1 MGEDR
6 ARNMV
11 TRSVVT
17 LCLLAI
23 SVSADLIVQKPLSG
37 KSGAEKLLII
47 INGAYVP
54 NTDYAELGQKIQE
67 ASPLKLWVA
76 IPSFILNC
84 PNPGEIGSKITGA
97 VSEVK
102 SEGFSGIEPSTDVF
116 ISGHS
121 LGGIFSQTVVAK
133 GGYAGLVLFGSYLTK
148 TFKNNLKDFKY
159 PVLTLGGELDGLTH
173 ITRIATEFKN
183 MESRISKDGHDALY
197 KFPVVVLPGQSHSQ
211 FCSNVNVTSFGNKDL
226 MPEVSWEVAHE
237 AISVAVNHFFTLVL
251 SPKDA
256 TARSYID
263 AKYKYGKDLLAGW
276 FSAQSDEPSWC
287 SAAQKLNAANVSS
300 SFKTKTT
307 TCTNV
312 VTFDAEYPS
321 VDGGS
326 QLVSVV
332 ERADYVLNPTD
343 SSLDDI
349 SATEIDC
356 KILTEKSIMD
366 AFGEKGKSISDQGCK
381 AANEAALQRAYS
393 LVPAVTK
400 DRYHRLGKPFDIQDD
415 VAYST
420 GITWEHATFG
430 FAPGSSS
437 VKVQSPILTTGE
449 TVLCKLASP
458 ARFVEYMMTDGL
470 PRFDGSV
477 P

>member
-1 MGEDR
+1 MGDR

-11 TRSVVT
+11 TKSVVT

-102 SEGFSGIEPSTDVF
+102 SEGFSGVEPSTDVF

-121 LGGIFSQTVVAK
+121 LGGIFSQTVVSK

-173 ITRIATEFKN
+173 ITRIATEFQN

-197 KFPVVVLPGQSHSQ
+197 KFPVVVLAGQSHSQ

-226 MPEVSWEVAHE
+226 MPEVSWDTAHAAIAE
-237 AISVAVNHFFTLVL
+237 AVTNFFTLVL
-251 SPKDA
+251 TPDDSA
-256 TARSYID
+256 ARAYID
-263 AKYKYGKDLLAGW
+263 SKYKYTSHLLSGW
-276 FSAQSDEPSWC
+276 FTAQKDEATWC
-287 SAAQKLNAANVSS
+287 ASTQKLNAANVSTAYKTSTDTCSNFASFDVSFPEARKS
-300 SFKTKTT
+300 SDT
-307 TCTNV
+307 
-312 VTFDAEYPS
+312 VT
-321 VDGGS
+321 
-326 QLVSVV
+326 VV
-332 ERADYVLNPTD
+332 ERIVTALNPTD

-349 SATEIDC
+349 
-356 KILTEKSIMD
+356 
-366 AFGEKGKSISDQGCK
+366 
-381 AANEAALQRAYS
+381 AALHRAMTLAPAATTARYQR
-393 LVPAVTK
+393 V
-400 DRYHRLGKPFDIQDD
+400 GKPFVVEHDEK
-415 VAYST
+415 YST
-420 GITWEHATFG
+420 GVTWEHGSFG
-430 FAPGSSS
+430 FTAGASS
-437 VKVQSPILTTGE
+437 VSIQSPVLISGSD
-449 TVLCKLASP
+449 VLCKLLSP
-458 ARFVEYMMTDGL
+458 ARIVEYMMTDGL
-470 PRFDGSV
+470 PRFDGTV